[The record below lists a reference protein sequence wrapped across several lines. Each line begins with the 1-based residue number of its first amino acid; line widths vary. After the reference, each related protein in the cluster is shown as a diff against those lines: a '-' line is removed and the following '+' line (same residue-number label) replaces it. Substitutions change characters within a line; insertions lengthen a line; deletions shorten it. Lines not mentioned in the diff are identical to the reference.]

1 LLFECDLVGAGGG
14 VGEVGQEREDCATW
28 GWDWCLGGVNC
39 WERGGH
45 LVAGVGAEGGEGSG
59 V

>member
-1 LLFECDLVGAGGG
+1 VGAGGG